1 MSLRLTSSTSINP
14 SLLGTDVIQ
23 SMYQRFG
30 FTHSRRDLAQAL
42 KERDWSDTDPIRKRE
57 FEGSV
62 FFTSGI
68 FNVMMSLLPPRVI
81 KMAEVVGFHGDR
93 VHLQR
98 FIIFQGL
105 SIQISF

>member
-1 MSLRLTSSTSINP
+1 M
-14 SLLGTDVIQ
+14 Q
-23 SMYQRFG
+23 SMRQRFV
-30 FTHSRRDLAQAL
+30 FTHSHRDLAQAL
-42 KERDWSDTDPIRKRE
+42 KVREWSDTDPIRKRE

-93 VHLQR
+93 VH
-98 FIIFQGL
+98 
-105 SIQISF
+105 IQHFDAFLKLTN

>member
-1 MSLRLTSSTSINP
+1 MSCKACVTESNLP
-14 SLLGTDVIQ
+14 
-23 SMYQRFG
+23 
-30 FTHSRRDLAQAL
+30 HSRRDLAQAL
-42 KERDWSDTDPIRKRE
+42 KVREWSDTDPIRKRE

-93 VHLQR
+93 VHLQH
-98 FIIFQGL
+98 FNFFLKQT
-105 SIQISF
+105 S